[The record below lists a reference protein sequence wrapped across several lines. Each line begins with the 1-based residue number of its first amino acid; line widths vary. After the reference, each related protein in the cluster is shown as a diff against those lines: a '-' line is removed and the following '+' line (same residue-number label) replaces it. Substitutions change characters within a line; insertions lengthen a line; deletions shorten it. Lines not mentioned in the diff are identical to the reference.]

1 MTLQIIQAKLAV
13 FCFDDSVGEPMR
25 ETLQQNIAEDTI
37 LETAGAG
44 LMAARR
50 FFLFDMFVGG
60 FSPDTSA
67 TVSNR

>member
-1 MTLQIIQAKLAV
+1 
-13 FCFDDSVGEPMR
+13 MR